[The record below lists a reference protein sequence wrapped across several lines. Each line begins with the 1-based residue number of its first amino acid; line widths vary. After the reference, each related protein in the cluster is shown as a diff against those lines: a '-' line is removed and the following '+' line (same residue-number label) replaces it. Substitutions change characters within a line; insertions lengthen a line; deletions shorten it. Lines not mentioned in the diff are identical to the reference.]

1 MKVSVN
7 TEIAVTYLSSRK
19 KQTLVAAMGV
29 MFGVSMFIF
38 MQSLMKGTNDYF
50 EKMSFNTTP
59 HIRLYSEN
67 KVADAHMLNNYL
79 KDPSIK
85 LLVNPKQL
93 IQRQGIINPYGI
105 IQQLRKDNQVA
116 NITPQVTA
124 DVIYTSGSVQL
135 NGTVAGVDIN
145 EEDKMFDVQG
155 NMLTGDLHDLNRINN
170 SILIGNGIAQKLSLH
185 VGDNI
190 TVTSGTGS
198 PMIMKV
204 IGIYASG
211 VKQIDETKSY
221 SNIVQAQN
229 LLGKDRSY
237 VTDIKV
243 NLKDYNNAPAVARE
257 FESLTG
263 YKAEDWVQANS
274 QLKTAFKIRAMIL
287 NSVVGVILLVA
298 GFGIYNILNM
308 TIYEKIKEIAILKA
322 IGFSGRSVISIFLQ
336 QAIYIGIAGAVI
348 GIFVGFGITYGFS
361 KVYIGSG
368 STSSPSPMGNL
379 QYIPMSFYIP
389 HYIEAVVFGILT
401 TIAAGYFPAR
411 KASRVDPVIIIRG

>member
-1 MKVSVN
+1 MKISVN

-19 KQTLVAAMGV
+19 KQTLVAALGV

-67 KVADAHMLNNYL
+67 KVADAHMLNSFL
-79 KDPSIK
+79 KDPSVKI
-85 LLVNPKQL
+85 LTNPKQL

-105 IQQLRKDNQVA
+105 IQQIRKDPRVA

-135 NGTVAGVDIN
+135 NGTVSGVNIVQ
-145 EEDKMFDVQG
+145 EDKMFDVQG
-155 NMLTGDLHDLNRINN
+155 NMVAGDLHDLDRVNN
-170 SILIGNGIAQKLSLH
+170 SILIGQGIADKLSLH

-221 SNIVQAQN
+221 ANIVEAQN
-229 LLGKDRSY
+229 LMGKDRSY
-237 VTDIKV
+237 VTDIKI
-243 NLKDYNNAPAVARE
+243 NLKNYNEAPEVARE
-257 FESLTG
+257 LETLTG
-263 YKAEDWVQANS
+263 YKAEDWVEANS

-322 IGFSGRSVISIFLQ
+322 TGFSGRSVVSIFLQ
-336 QAIYIGIAGAVI
+336 QAIYIGLAGAAI
-348 GIFVGFGITYGFS
+348 GIIVGFFITLGFS
-361 KVYIGSG
+361 HVYIGSG
-368 STSSPSPMGNL
+368 SSSSPSPMGNL
-379 QYIPMSFYIP
+379 QYIPMSFYVP
-389 HYIEAVVFGILT
+389 HYIEAIVFGILT

-411 KASRVDPVIIIRG
+411 KASRVDPVTIIRG